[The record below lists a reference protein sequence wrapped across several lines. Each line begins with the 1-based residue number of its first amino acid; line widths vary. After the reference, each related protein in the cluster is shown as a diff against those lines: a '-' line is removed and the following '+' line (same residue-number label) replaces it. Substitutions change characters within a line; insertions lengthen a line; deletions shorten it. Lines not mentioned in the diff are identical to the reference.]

1 MKKEIQRFL
10 NKMLVFVIFAVI
22 SCIFVRDALA
32 VYGVPI
38 INVKHAEKLE
48 REGKFKQATQ
58 ERELAAE
65 FCKFMSIPQF
75 QDDLEFFLSIGDED
89 KAKFCQNTIAGFQK
103 TVEESSKKAAEN
115 LIEAN
120 LTREEIEK
128 FRKRNRM
135 RLIASAELYPVMHN
149 GQMGIDINALEKH
162 GKFASDFE
170 KAAEGRERSARLYE
184 NMTVKYVLHLA
195 EVVEKEGKP
204 DLAAE
209 YREKANVYKEKA
221 AKNYKKAEEN
231 RQKAEKLRKFD
242 DREYVLSA
250 LDDDSPKIRALAVD
264 KLTLD
269 ADYLGLLKAS
279 KSDFAGL
286 RQMAENAIEA
296 NEKLFNA
303 KAPGMLVAALKSD
316 DATMREI
323 AIEQLEKFANTTLGY
338 DAHADQSQRNI
349 AAERWQGWIQA
360 KLKPGLW
367 GTYYKGKNFDKEIAS
382 RVDEQIDFQW
392 SKEPHEDLPKDK
404 FSIRWIGKIKIPQTG
419 KYVFSVKNDDG
430 VKVSIGRDSEGNI
443 QRIIYQWTEYTY
455 SSGKGELHL
464 EKGLHDIEI
473 EYYENS
479 KNAIIKLF
487 WDGKDIR
494 KGIVPKENLFHIGL

>member
-1 MKKEIQRFL
+1 MKKKIQRFP
-10 NKMLVFVIFAVI
+10 NKILVLVIFAVM
-22 SCIFVRDALA
+22 SCLFVRDALA

-48 REGKFKQATQ
+48 REGKFKQAAQ

-65 FCKFMSIPQF
+65 FSKFMSIPQF
-75 QDDLEFFLSIGDED
+75 QDDLEFFLSIGDEE
-89 KAKFCQNTIAGFQK
+89 KAKFCQSTIDGFQK
-103 TVEESSKKAAEN
+103 TVEESSKKAEEN
-115 LIEAN
+115 LRKAN
-120 LTREEIEK
+120 LTKEEIEK

-149 GQMGIDINALEKH
+149 GQMGVEVNTLEKH

-184 NMTVKYVLHLA
+184 KMTVKYVLHLA
-195 EVVEKEGKP
+195 DVVEKEGKS

-209 YREKANVYKEKA
+209 YREKAKGYKEKA
-221 AKNYKKAEEN
+221 AKNYQKAEEN

-250 LDDDSPKIRALAVD
+250 LDDDSPKIRSLAVD

-279 KSDFAGL
+279 KSDFPDL
-286 RQMAENAIEA
+286 KQMAENAIET
-296 NEKLFNA
+296 NQQLLNA
-303 KAPGMLVAALKSD
+303 KAPDMLVAALKSD
-316 DATMREI
+316 DASMREI
-323 AIEQLEKFANTTLGY
+323 AIEQLEKLANTTLDY
-338 DAHADQSQRNI
+338 DAHADESQRNI
-349 AAERWQGWIQA
+349 AAERWHGWLQA
-360 KLKPGLW
+360 KLNPGLL
-367 GTYYKGKNFDKEIAS
+367 GIYYKGKKFDKEIAS
-382 RVDEQIDFQW
+382 RVDEKIDFQW

-419 KYVFSVKNDDG
+419 KYTFSVKNDDG
-430 VKVSIGRDSEGNI
+430 VKVSIGRDSEGNL
-443 QRIIYQWTEYTY
+443 QQIIYQWTEYTY
-455 SSGKGELHL
+455 SSGKGESQL

-479 KNAIIKLF
+479 KEAVIKLL
-487 WDGKDIR
+487 WDGKGIR